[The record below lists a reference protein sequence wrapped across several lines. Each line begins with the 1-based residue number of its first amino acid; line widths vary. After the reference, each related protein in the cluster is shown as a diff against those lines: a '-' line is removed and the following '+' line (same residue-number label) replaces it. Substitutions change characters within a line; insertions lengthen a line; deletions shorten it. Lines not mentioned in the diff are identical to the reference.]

1 MTERLQRVRRADSI
15 DLVDRTA
22 PLRFGVI
29 GGTSMVARL
38 AVIPAIMASDLAE
51 LSMVAS
57 RTPEAIAGV
66 GEAQITSDYA
76 DVLGDPEVDAVYIP
90 LPNGLHRPWVE
101 RAAAAGKHVLVEKP
115 MALTAADAEAM
126 VAASVDASVVLM
138 EAYMSPF
145 HARNVA
151 LADLVASGR
160 LGELRTGRAVF
171 SFVHRDPTD
180 HRWDPDLGGGALADV
195 GIYVLTPLFDVAGS
209 DLVHHEI
216 RSVRTQRGVDATT
229 TGLLSFAN
237 GFSATFVA
245 SMELPERQRL
255 ELVGTEGAIAVDRP
269 FTAGTD
275 DTVIELTGTD
285 GAVEHLEIDGN
296 DSYRSM
302 IDHFCSVVAGRSTL
316 RRPTALSV
324 GFARLLEATRTS
336 T

>member
-1 MTERLQRVRRADSI
+1 MTERLQRVRRAASI
-15 DLVDRTA
+15 DDVDGMG
-22 PLRFGVI
+22 PLRLGVI

-38 AVIPAIMASDLAE
+38 AVIPAIQASDLAE
-51 LSMVAS
+51 LTVVAS
-57 RTPEAIAGV
+57 RTPESVEGV
-66 GEAQITSDYA
+66 GETQVTSSYA
-76 DVLGDPEVDAVYIP
+76 AVLADPAVQAIYIP
-90 LPNGLHRPWVE
+90 LPNGLHRTWVE
-101 RAAAAGKHVLVEKP
+101 QAAAAGKHVLVEKP

-126 VAASVDASVVLM
+126 IDACADAGVVLM

-151 LADLVASGR
+151 VADLVTSGR
-160 LGELRTGRAVF
+160 IGELRTAQAVF

-216 RSVRTQRGVDATT
+216 RSVRTERGVDATT
-229 TGLLSFAN
+229 SGLLSFAN

-245 SMELPERQRL
+245 SMELPERQHL
-255 ELVGTEGAIAVDRP
+255 ELVGTEAAITVDRP
-269 FTAGTD
+269 FTAGIE
-275 DTVIELTGTD
+275 DTVIELTHADST
-285 GAVEHLEIDGN
+285 AERVEIAGN

-302 IDHFCSVVAGRSTL
+302 LDHFCSVVAGRSAQ
-316 RRPTALSV
+316 RRPPAQSV
-324 GFARLLEATRTS
+324 GFARLLEAARSS